1 LATGGR
7 LKLTVTSEPTEHVPF
22 VTVQVK
28 TFVPYSETVTVAAGL
43 FAEGVKVAVPVP
55 LVMVQVPAVSAD
67 AETA

>member
-7 LKLTVTSEPTEHVPF
+7 LKLTATSELAVQVPF

-43 FAEGVKVAVPVP
+43 FAEGTKVAVPVP
-55 LVMVQVPAVSAD
+55 LVMVQVPADSED